1 MIRILAGFF
10 VDNPTEYTNPRVRKV
25 YGVLAGVVGIVLNV
39 ILAVGKF
46 IAGILSGSISIV
58 ADAFNN
64 LSDAGS
70 SIISLMGF
78 HLGEKKP
85 DRDHPFGHGRME
97 YISALLVSVV
107 ILIMGFELG
116 KSSVDKIINPKPVES
131 SLLTVIILLAA
142 IVVKLYMHFYNRI
155 YGKRI
160 NSQAMKATA
169 IDSISD
175 VGATS
180 VVLISIIVGKYTGL
194 NIDGYAG
201 LLVALFIF
209 YAGLRSIKETM
220 DPLLGQAPDADFV
233 KCIKEIVDR
242 YEEIIGVHD
251 LIVHDY
257 GPGRRI
263 ISLHCE
269 VSEEGNMVELH
280 EIIDKCERE
289 LCQELGCMATI
300 HMDPIT
306 LNNERVD
313 GLKNSILEEI
323 HKYNSKI
330 TLHDFRVVDG
340 PNQTNV
346 IFDAVMPSD
355 LKITEKELRDKLE
368 GIISALPGNC
378 VGVITIDRQ
387 FSDWQL

>member
-1 MIRILAGFF
+1 MIRLLAGFF
-10 VDNPTEYTNPRVRKV
+10 VKNPTEYSDMKVRKV
-25 YGVLAGVVGIVLNV
+25 YAVLSGVVGIVLNV

-46 IAGILSGSISIV
+46 IIGIISGSISII

-70 SIISLMGF
+70 SIISLLGF
-78 HLGEKKP
+78 YIGEKKP

-97 YISALLVSVV
+97 YISALLVSVI
-107 ILIMGFELG
+107 ILIMGFELAKG
-116 KSSVDKIINPKPVES
+116 SIQKIIKPGQVES
-131 SLLTVIILLAA
+131 GVMTIVILVVAIL
-142 IVVKLYMHFYNRI
+142 VKLYMFVYNRF
-155 YGKRI
+155 YGARI
-160 NSQAMKATA
+160 KSQSMKATA

-175 VGATS
+175 VGATL
-180 VVLISIIVGKYTGL
+180 VVLISVIVGKITEV

-201 LLVALFIF
+201 LIVALFIF
-209 YAGLRSIKETM
+209 YAGFRSIKETM
-220 DPLLGQAPDADFV
+220 DPLLGQAPEPDFV
-233 KCIKEIVDR
+233 QSIRDIVER

-269 VSEEGNMVELH
+269 VSEDGNMVELH
-280 EIIDKCERE
+280 EIIDRCERQ
-289 LCQELGCMATI
+289 LMDELGCMATI

-306 LNNERVD
+306 INNERVNF
-313 GLKNSILEEI
+313 LKTTILTEI

-330 TLHDFRVVDG
+330 TIHDFRVVDG
-340 PNQTNV
+340 PTQTNV
-346 IFDAVMPSD
+346 IFDAVMPND
-355 LKITEKELRDKLE
+355 LKVSEKDMRKKLE
-368 GIISALPGNC
+368 DIIKGLPGNC

-387 FSDWQL
+387 FSEW

>member
-1 MIRILAGFF
+1 MIRILAGLF
-10 VDNPTEYTNPRVRKV
+10 VKNPTEYTNQKVRKV
-25 YGVLAGVVGIVLNV
+25 YGVLAGVVGIVLNI
-39 ILAVGKF
+39 ILAIGKF
-46 IAGILSGSISIV
+46 IAGILCGSISIV

-78 HLGEKKP
+78 YLGEKKP
-85 DRDHPFGHGRME
+85 DKDHPFGHGRME

-107 ILIMGFELG
+107 ILIMGFELS
-116 KSSVDKIINPKPVES
+116 KSSIQKIIHPKAVES
-131 SLLTVIILLAA
+131 SVITIVILLVA
-142 IVVKLYMHFYNRI
+142 ILVKLYMFLYNRV

-175 VGATS
+175 VGATT
-180 VVLISIIVGKYTGL
+180 VVLISVLIGKYTGV

-201 LLVALFIF
+201 LVVALFIF
-209 YAGLRSIKETM
+209 YAGIRSIKETM
-220 DPLLGQAPDADFV
+220 DPLLGQAPEPDFV
-233 KCIKEIVDR
+233 KSIKLIVDR
-242 YEEIIGVHD
+242 YDEIIGVHD

-269 VSEEGNMVELH
+269 VSEDGDMVELH
-280 EIIDKCERE
+280 EVIDRCERE
-289 LCQELGCMATI
+289 LMEELGCMATI

-306 LNNERVD
+306 INNERVNF
-313 GLKNSILEEI
+313 LKDTILTEI
-323 HKYNSKI
+323 HKYNDKI
-330 TLHDFRVVDG
+330 SLHDFRVVDG
-340 PNQTNV
+340 PTQTNI
-346 IFDAVMPSD
+346 IFDAVMPNE
-355 LKITEKELRDKLE
+355 LKITEKELRNQLE
-368 GIISALPGNC
+368 EIIAKLPGKC

-387 FSDWQL
+387 YSEW

>member
-1 MIRILAGFF
+1 MIRLLAGFF
-10 VDNPTEYTNPRVRKV
+10 VKNPTEYSDMKVRKV
-25 YGVLAGVVGIVLNV
+25 YGVLSGVVGIVLNV

-46 IAGILSGSISIV
+46 IIGIISGSISII

-70 SIISLMGF
+70 SIISLLGF
-78 HLGEKKP
+78 YIGEKKP

-97 YISALLVSVV
+97 YISALLVSVI
-107 ILIMGFELG
+107 ILIMGFELAKG
-116 KSSVDKIINPKPVES
+116 SIQKIIKPGQVES
-131 SLLTVIILLAA
+131 GVMTIVILVVAIL
-142 IVVKLYMHFYNRI
+142 VKLYMFVYNRF
-155 YGKRI
+155 YGARI
-160 NSQAMKATA
+160 KSQSMKATA

-175 VGATS
+175 VGATL
-180 VVLISIIVGKYTGL
+180 VVLISVIVGKITEV

-201 LLVALFIF
+201 LIVALFIF
-209 YAGLRSIKETM
+209 YAGFRSIKETM
-220 DPLLGQAPDADFV
+220 DPLLGQAPEPDFV
-233 KCIKEIVDR
+233 QLIRDIVER

-269 VSEEGNMVELH
+269 VSEDGNMVELH
-280 EIIDKCERE
+280 EIIDRCERQ
-289 LCQELGCMATI
+289 LMDELGCMATI

-306 LNNERVD
+306 INNERVNF
-313 GLKNSILEEI
+313 LKTTILTEI

-330 TLHDFRVVDG
+330 TIHDFRVVDG
-340 PNQTNV
+340 PTQTNV
-346 IFDAVMPSD
+346 IFDAVMPND
-355 LKITEKELRDKLE
+355 LKVSEKDMRKKLE
-368 GIISALPGNC
+368 DIIKGLPGNC

-387 FSDWQL
+387 FSEW

>member
-1 MIRILAGFF
+1 MIRMLAGFF
-10 VDNPTEYTNPRVRKV
+10 VKNPTEYSNPKVRKI
-25 YGVLAGVVGIVLNV
+25 YGVLAGIVGIVLNV
-39 ILAVGKF
+39 ILAAGKF
-46 IAGILSGSISIV
+46 FAGILSGSISIV

-78 HLGEKKP
+78 YLGEKKP

-97 YISALLVSVV
+97 YISALLVSVI
-107 ILIMGFELG
+107 ILIMGFELA
-116 KSSVDKIINPKPVES
+116 KSSVSKIIKPAAVETG
-131 SLLTVIILLAA
+131 SLTIVILIVAIL
-142 IVVKLYMHFYNRI
+142 VKLYMFLYNRM
-155 YGKRI
+155 YGAKI

-175 VGATS
+175 VCATL
-180 VVLISIIVGKYTGL
+180 VVLISVLVGKYTGV

-201 LLVALFIF
+201 LVVALFIF
-209 YAGLRSIKETM
+209 YAGIRSIKETM
-220 DPLLGQAPDADFV
+220 DPLLGQAPEPDFV
-233 KCIKEIVDR
+233 QAIKDIVDR
-242 YEEIIGVHD
+242 HEEIIGVHD

-269 VSEEGNMVELH
+269 VSEDGNMVELH
-280 EIIDKCERE
+280 EVIDRCERVLME
-289 LCQELGCMATI
+289 ELGCMATI

-313 GLKNSILEEI
+313 FLKTTILTEI
-323 HKYNSKI
+323 HKFNSKI
-330 TLHDFRVVDG
+330 SLHDFRVVDG
-340 PNQTNV
+340 PNQTNI
-346 IFDAVMPSD
+346 IFDAVLPND
-355 LKITEKELRDKLE
+355 LKITEKELRNKLE
-368 GIISALPGNC
+368 DIIKELPGNC

-387 FSDWQL
+387 FSDW

>member
-1 MIRILAGFF
+1 MIRMLAGFF
-10 VDNPTEYTNPRVRKV
+10 VKNPTEYSNPKVRKI

-39 ILAVGKF
+39 ILAAGKF
-46 IAGILSGSISIV
+46 FAGIISGSISIV

-78 HLGEKKP
+78 YLGEKKP
-85 DRDHPFGHGRME
+85 DSDHPFGHGRME
-97 YISALLVSVV
+97 YISALLVSVI
-107 ILIMGFELG
+107 ILIMGFELA
-116 KSSVDKIINPKPVES
+116 KSSVSKIIKPEAVETGS
-131 SLLTVIILLAA
+131 VTIVILIVAIL
-142 IVVKLYMHFYNRI
+142 VKLYMFLYNRM
-155 YGKRI
+155 YGAKI

-175 VGATS
+175 VCATL
-180 VVLISIIVGKYTGL
+180 VVLISVLVGKYTGL

-201 LLVALFIF
+201 LVVALFIF
-209 YAGLRSIKETM
+209 YAGIRSIKETM
-220 DPLLGQAPDADFV
+220 DPLLGQAPEPDFV
-233 KCIKEIVDR
+233 QSIKSIVDR
-242 YEEIIGVHD
+242 HEEIIGVHD

-280 EIIDKCERE
+280 EVIDRCERMLME
-289 LCQELGCMATI
+289 ELGCMATI

-313 GLKNSILEEI
+313 FLKTTILTEI
-323 HKYNSKI
+323 HKFNSKI
-330 TLHDFRVVDG
+330 SLHDFRVVDG
-340 PNQTNV
+340 PNQTNI
-346 IFDAVMPSD
+346 IFDAVLPHD
-355 LKITEKELRDKLE
+355 LKITEKELRNKLE
-368 GIISALPGNC
+368 DIIKELPGNC
-378 VGVITIDRQ
+378 AGVITIDRQ
-387 FSDWQL
+387 FADW

>member
-10 VDNPTEYTNPRVRKV
+10 VKNPTEYSNPKVRKI

-39 ILAVGKF
+39 ILAAGKF
-46 IAGILSGSISIV
+46 FAGILSGSISIV

-78 HLGEKKP
+78 YLGEKKP

-97 YISALLVSVV
+97 YISALLVSVI
-107 ILIMGFELG
+107 ILIMGFELA
-116 KSSVDKIINPKPVES
+116 KSSISKIIKPQAVETG
-131 SLLTVIILLAA
+131 LMTVVILVMA
-142 IVVKLYMHFYNRI
+142 ILVKLYMFLYNRM
-155 YGKRI
+155 YGIKI

-175 VGATS
+175 VCATL
-180 VVLISIIVGKYTGL
+180 VVLISILVGKYTGV

-201 LLVALFIF
+201 LAVALFIF
-209 YAGLRSIKETM
+209 YAGIRSIKETM
-220 DPLLGQAPDADFV
+220 DPLLGQAPEADFV
-233 KCIKEIVDR
+233 TAIKCIVDR
-242 YEEIIGVHD
+242 YDDIIGVHD

-280 EIIDKCERE
+280 EIIDRCERDLME
-289 LCQELGCMATI
+289 ELGCMATI

-313 GLKNSILEEI
+313 FLKNTILTEI
-323 HKYNSKI
+323 HKFNSKI
-330 TLHDFRVVDG
+330 SLHDFRVVDG
-340 PNQTNV
+340 PNQTNI
-346 IFDAVMPSD
+346 IFDAVLPNE
-355 LKITEKELRDKLE
+355 LKLTEKELRNKLE
-368 GIISALPGNC
+368 DIIKELPGNC

-387 FSDWQL
+387 FADW

>member
-1 MIRILAGFF
+1 MIRLLAGFF
-10 VDNPTEYTNPRVRKV
+10 VKNPTEYSDMKVRKV
-25 YGVLAGVVGIVLNV
+25 YGVLSGVVGIVLNV

-46 IAGILSGSISIV
+46 IIGIISGSISII

-70 SIISLMGF
+70 SIISLLGF
-78 HLGEKKP
+78 YIGEKKP

-97 YISALLVSVV
+97 YISALLVSVI
-107 ILIMGFELG
+107 ILIMGFELAKG
-116 KSSVDKIINPKPVES
+116 SIQKIIKPGQVES
-131 SLLTVIILLAA
+131 GVMTIVILVVAIL
-142 IVVKLYMHFYNRI
+142 VKLYMFVYNRF
-155 YGKRI
+155 YGARI
-160 NSQAMKATA
+160 KSQSMKATA

-175 VGATS
+175 VGATL
-180 VVLISIIVGKYTGL
+180 VVLISVIVGKITEV

-201 LLVALFIF
+201 LIVALFIF
-209 YAGLRSIKETM
+209 YAGFRSIKETM
-220 DPLLGQAPDADFV
+220 DPLLGQAPEPDFV
-233 KCIKEIVDR
+233 QSIRDIVER

-269 VSEEGNMVELH
+269 VSEDGNMVELH
-280 EIIDKCERE
+280 EIIDRCERQ
-289 LCQELGCMATI
+289 LMDELGCMATI

-306 LNNERVD
+306 INNERVNF
-313 GLKNSILEEI
+313 LKTTILTEI

-330 TLHDFRVVDG
+330 TIHDFRVVDG
-340 PNQTNV
+340 PTQTNV
-346 IFDAVMPSD
+346 IFDAVMPND
-355 LKITEKELRDKLE
+355 LKVSEKDMRKKLE
-368 GIISALPGNC
+368 DIIKGLPGNC

-387 FSDWQL
+387 FSEW

>member
-1 MIRILAGFF
+1 MIRMLAGFF
-10 VDNPTEYTNPRVRKV
+10 VKNPTEYSNPKVRKI
-25 YGVLAGVVGIVLNV
+25 YGVLAGIVGIVLNV
-39 ILAVGKF
+39 ILAAGKF
-46 IAGILSGSISIV
+46 FAGILSGSISIV

-78 HLGEKKP
+78 YLGEKKP

-97 YISALLVSVV
+97 YISALLVSVI
-107 ILIMGFELG
+107 ILIMGFELA
-116 KSSVDKIINPKPVES
+116 KSSVGKIIKPAAVEIGS
-131 SLLTVIILLAA
+131 VTIVILIVAIL
-142 IVVKLYMHFYNRI
+142 VKLYMFLYNRM
-155 YGKRI
+155 YGAKI

-175 VGATS
+175 VCATL
-180 VVLISIIVGKYTGL
+180 VVLISVLVGKYTGV

-201 LLVALFIF
+201 LVVALFIF
-209 YAGLRSIKETM
+209 YAGIRSIKETM
-220 DPLLGQAPDADFV
+220 DPLLGQAPEPDFV
-233 KCIKEIVDR
+233 QAIKDIVDR

-269 VSEEGNMVELH
+269 VSEDGNMVELH
-280 EIIDKCERE
+280 EVIDRCERMLME
-289 LCQELGCMATI
+289 ELGCMATI

-313 GLKNSILEEI
+313 FLKTTILTEI
-323 HKYNSKI
+323 HKFNSKI
-330 TLHDFRVVDG
+330 SLHDFRVVDG
-340 PNQTNV
+340 PNQTNI
-346 IFDAVMPSD
+346 IFDAVLPND
-355 LKITEKELRDKLE
+355 LKITEKELRNKLE
-368 GIISALPGNC
+368 DIIKELPGNC
-378 VGVITIDRQ
+378 AGVITIDRQ
-387 FSDWQL
+387 FSDW

>member
-10 VDNPTEYTNPRVRKV
+10 VKNPTEYSNPKVRKV

-39 ILAVGKF
+39 ILAAGKF
-46 IAGILSGSISIV
+46 FAGVFSGSISII

-78 HLGEKKP
+78 YLGEKKP

-97 YISALLVSVV
+97 YISALLVSVI
-107 ILIMGFELG
+107 ILIMGFELA
-116 KSSVDKIINPKPVES
+116 KSSISKIINPQPIETGVV
-131 SLLTVIILLAA
+131 TVIILVVA
-142 IVVKLYMHFYNRI
+142 ILVKLYMFLYNRM
-155 YGKRI
+155 YGNKI

-175 VGATS
+175 VCATL
-180 VVLISIIVGKYTGL
+180 VVLISVLVGKFTGV
-194 NIDGYAG
+194 NIDGFAG
-201 LLVALFIF
+201 LAVALFIF
-209 YAGLRSIKETM
+209 YVGIRSIKETM
-220 DPLLGQAPDADFV
+220 DPLLGQAPEADFV
-233 KCIKEIVDR
+233 TAIKCIVER
-242 YEEIIGVHD
+242 YDDIIGVHD

-280 EIIDKCERE
+280 EIIDRCERDLME
-289 LCQELGCMATI
+289 ELGCMATI

-313 GLKNSILEEI
+313 FLKNTILTEI
-323 HKYNSKI
+323 HKFNPKI
-330 TLHDFRVVDG
+330 SLHDFRVVDG
-340 PNQTNV
+340 PNQTNI
-346 IFDAVMPSD
+346 IFDAVLPNE
-355 LKITEKELRDKLE
+355 LKLTEKELRNKLDD
-368 GIISALPGNC
+368 IIKELPGNC

-387 FSDWQL
+387 FAEW

>member
-1 MIRILAGFF
+1 MIRMLAGFF
-10 VDNPTEYTNPRVRKV
+10 VKNPTEYSNPKVRKM
-25 YGVLAGVVGIVLNV
+25 YGVLAGIVGIVLNV
-39 ILAVGKF
+39 ILAAGKF
-46 IAGILSGSISIV
+46 FAGILSGSISIV

-78 HLGEKKP
+78 YIGEKKP

-97 YISALLVSVV
+97 YISALLVSVI
-107 ILIMGFELG
+107 ILIMGFELA
-116 KSSVDKIINPKPVES
+116 KSSVSKIIKPEAIETDSV
-131 SLLTVIILLAA
+131 TIVILVVAIL
-142 IVVKLYMHFYNRI
+142 VKLYMFLYNRM
-155 YGKRI
+155 YGIKI

-175 VGATS
+175 VCATL
-180 VVLISIIVGKYTGL
+180 VVLISVLVGKYTGI

-201 LLVALFIF
+201 LVVALFIF
-209 YAGLRSIKETM
+209 YAGIRSIKETM
-220 DPLLGQAPDADFV
+220 DPLLGQAPEPDFV
-233 KCIKEIVDR
+233 QAIKDIVDR
-242 YEEIIGVHD
+242 HEEIIGVHD

-280 EIIDKCERE
+280 EVIDRCERVLME
-289 LCQELGCMATI
+289 ELGCMATI

-313 GLKNSILEEI
+313 FLKITILEEI
-323 HKYNSKI
+323 HKFNAKI
-330 TLHDFRVVDG
+330 SLHDFRVVDG
-340 PNQTNV
+340 PNQTNI
-346 IFDAVMPSD
+346 IFDAVLPND
-355 LKITEKELRDKLE
+355 LKITEKELRNKLE
-368 GIISALPGNC
+368 DIIKELPGNC

-387 FSDWQL
+387 FADW